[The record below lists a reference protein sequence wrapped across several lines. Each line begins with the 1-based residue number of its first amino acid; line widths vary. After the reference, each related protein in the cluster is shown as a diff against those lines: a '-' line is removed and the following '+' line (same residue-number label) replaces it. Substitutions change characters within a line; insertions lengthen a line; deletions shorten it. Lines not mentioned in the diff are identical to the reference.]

1 MNKKEVIE
9 AVAKVFTDKID
20 ELKSSLEGT
29 RDRARDAPGHN
40 VSHSDTSRFQ
50 LSNLALGI
58 EKQVLEYQ
66 EILKQIKGVSLE
78 PADRISVGSLF
89 VLCDTGNDEERNFLM
104 LYQGG
109 GEKTIVDGVEVTTLS
124 ITAPIAQACLGKETD
139 DEVKYSHNTFEVTE
153 IQ

>member
-9 AVAKVFTDKID
+9 AVAKVFADKIS

-58 EKQVLEYQ
+58 EKQVVEYE
-66 EILKQIKGVSLE
+66 EILKQIKGVALE
-78 PADRISVGSLF
+78 PADKISVGSLF
-89 VLCDTGNDEERNFLM
+89 TLCDTDSDEEKNFLM

-109 GEKTIVDGVEVTTLS
+109 GEKITVDGVEITTLS

-139 DEVKYSHNTFEVTE
+139 DEVKYRNNTFEVTE
-153 IQ
+153 IL

>member
-9 AVAKVFTDKID
+9 VVAKVFTDKIGG
-20 ELKSSLEGT
+20 LKSSLEGT
-29 RDRARDAPGHN
+29 RDRARNAPGHN

-58 EKQVLEYQ
+58 ERQILEYE
-66 EILKQIKGVSLE
+66 EILRQIKNISLE
-78 PADRISVGSLF
+78 PTDKIFVGSLF
-89 VLCDTGNDEERNFLM
+89 VLCDTENDEERKFLM

-109 GEKTIVDGVEVTTLS
+109 GEKIIVDDVEITTLS
-124 ITAPIAQACLGKETD
+124 VTAPIAQACLGKETD
-139 DEVKYSHNTFEVTE
+139 DEVKYRNNTFKVIE

>member
-1 MNKKEVIE
+1 MKKEEVIK
-9 AVAKVFTDKID
+9 AVAKVFTDKIS

-58 EKQVLEYQ
+58 ERQVVEYE

-78 PADRISVGSLF
+78 PADKISVGSLF
-89 VLCDTGNDEERNFLM
+89 ILCDTGNDEERNFLM

-109 GEKTIVDGVEVTTLS
+109 GEKIIVDGVEITTLS
-124 ITAPIAQACLGKETD
+124 VTAPIAQVCLGKEID
-139 DEVKYSHNTFEVTE
+139 DEVKYRNTTFGVTE